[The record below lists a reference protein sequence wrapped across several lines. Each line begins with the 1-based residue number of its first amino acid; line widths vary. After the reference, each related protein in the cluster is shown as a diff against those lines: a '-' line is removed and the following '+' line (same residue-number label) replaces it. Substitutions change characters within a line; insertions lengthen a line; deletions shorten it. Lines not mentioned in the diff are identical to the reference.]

1 MTRDTH
7 TYFRAFSSG
16 VVTTCFYDLGQ
27 SRLGFE
33 QPTAGSVGSTRE
45 PLTDATAVYDERLGV
60 LSTQVLH
67 SLGAPAHRVDN

>member
-1 MTRDTH
+1 M
-7 TYFRAFSSG
+7 
-16 VVTTCFYDLGQ
+16 
-27 SRLGFE
+27 
-33 QPTAGSVGSTRE
+33 AGSLGSTRE